1 MLASW
6 AVYPYVLCMKD
17 KRIDFLVSAE
27 ERAQMSA
34 AADSQSL
41 TLSAW
46 LRMVALMAAKIALR
60 QQEK

>member
-1 MLASW
+1 
-6 AVYPYVLCMKD
+6 MKD

-34 AADSQSL
+34 AAESQSL